1 MLATLIG
8 DERSLGWVLRFWPVL
23 GVAFVGALAATLLC
37 KWIALR
43 FGIVDR
49 PDDRVKTHAE
59 PVPYLGGLGLL
70 GGLGVGILVGIAIC
84 RTDGAFS
91 DEWPW
96 LLGVLAG
103 GAVACSVGL
112 ADDLWDLRPWQ
123 KLLGQFLVAIVLLLM
138 GISPDVQRL
147 VESFGGSVSQE
158 TETVL
163 NALIVTCFVL
173 GATNSLNLL
182 DGLDGLCAG
191 VTAIISAALLL
202 LAVCLATWGF
212 SDAGDPV
219 RIVLGLSLVGS
230 LGGFLPFNRHPARIF
245 MGDAGTMLLGSVIA
259 ALMILLAEGTPRW
272 WLASIA
278 VFGLPILETA
288 VTILRRLKHRR
299 SILVSDRGHLYD
311 RMIDRGLPLRATVTI
326 CYGLAGLYAL
336 IGLLMSQMRM
346 PHAMLVLL
354 VVFVGSGLIVWRT
367 GYFDRE
373 GPDVA
378 GPSSRRPGDR

>member
-23 GVAFVGALAATLLC
+23 VVAFVGALAATWLC

-49 PDDRVKTHAE
+49 PDDCVKTHSE

-70 GGLGVGILVGIAIC
+70 GGLGVGILTGIAIC
-84 RTDGAFS
+84 RMDGAFS
-91 DEWPW
+91 CEWPW

-112 ADDLWDLRPWQ
+112 ADDLRDLRPWQ
-123 KLLGQFLVAIVLLLM
+123 KLLGQFLVAMVLLLM

-147 VESFGGSVSQE
+147 VEPFGGSISPRIE
-158 TETVL
+158 MVL
-163 NALIVTCFVL
+163 DTLIVTGFVL

-202 LAVCLATWGF
+202 LAVHLATWGF
-212 SDAGDPV
+212 SDAGDSV

-245 MGDAGTMLLGSVIA
+245 MGDAGTMLLGAVIA
-259 ALMILLAEGTPRW
+259 ALMILFVEGTARW
-272 WLASIA
+272 GLASIV
-278 VFGLPILETA
+278 VFGLPILETG

-299 SILVSDRGHLYD
+299 SILISDRGHLYA
-311 RMIDRGLPLRATVTI
+311 RMIDRGLPLRTTVGL

-336 IGLLMSQMRM
+336 IGLIMSQMRTRQVL
-346 PHAMLVLL
+346 LVLL
-354 VVFVGSGLIVWRT
+354 VVFIGSGLIVWRT
-367 GYFDRE
+367 GHFDRE
-373 GPDVA
+373 EPDVA
-378 GPSSRRPGDR
+378 GPSSRRPDDR